1 MSSAL
6 PGSAPGQSPEATLPP
21 GGGTVYAGGSPN
33 FDETTGQYRNLPGG
47 MTLGGK
53 GGVPTPPGT
62 PPPPPP
68 DFVVGPTLPFKPI
81 IPDESGGRVTAP
93 PPPAPPNMFDT
104 AANSIYDAMDA
115 TRGVMNYQPMM
126 INPGS
131 YSANTID
138 PSQFNLGFENVGF
151 GTVGANQIGFDRI
164 TSPEMQAAQTTQ
176 ADIDRFLNPY
186 TTEVVDQS
194 MADIERNRLMQANQA
209 AAQAQ
214 AAGAFGGSRGALME
228 AEIARNA
235 LDQSARTAGDLR
247 RQGFTTAAQLAQ
259 QDVAR
264 RQQAGTLN
272 AQQALQ
278 AALANQRSGLQAGMS
293 NQQANLQAQLANQ
306 RSGLQA
312 ALANQQAGLTTG
324 MANMDAGLRSLLAN
338 QGALNA
344 ASQFNINQDQS
355 AQALNQAM
363 GLQGMQNQLAAANQL
378 ANLGNL
384 GYNQATDQLAG
395 VNQAGNQQQAL
406 LQMLLGNANAQTQNI
421 IGQPDMD
428 LQRLISVL
436 SGVPFG
442 TSQTTRSSP
451 GLLDIAQTGAMIAS
465 LFPSDQRLKDNIQL
479 VGKTEGSHNIY
490 SWTWNEL
497 AKDIGADRYPTV
509 GVMAQ
514 EVKAT
519 QPEAVVEGEHGYL
532 MVDYSKVH

>member
-1 MSSAL
+1 MS
-6 PGSAPGQSPEATLPP
+6 
-21 GGGTVYAGGSPN
+21 GGASGAGAA
-33 FDETTGQYRNLPGG
+33 
-47 MTLGGK
+47 GGK
-53 GGVPTPPGT
+53 GGGASAPFDPNLYQNLQDGFGAYGPINPAVEPPA
-62 PPPPPP
+62 PS
-68 DFVVGPTLPFKPI
+68 VEVGPSDRFQPI
-81 IPDESGGRVTAP
+81 IPDESGGRATA
-93 PPPAPPNMFDT
+93 PAPPQEP
-104 AANSIYDAMDA
+104 SIIDRGLQGYYDAMDA
-115 TRGVMNYQPMM
+115 TRGAMNYQPMM
-126 INPGS
+126 VSPS
-131 YSANTID
+131 TYSANTID

-338 QGALNA
+338 QGALNQ
-344 ASQFNINQDQS
+344 ASQFNINQDAN

-363 GLQGMQNQLAAANQL
+363 GLAGAQNALAGANQL
-378 ANLGNL
+378 ANLGL
-384 GYNQATDQLAG
+384 GGVGMGQDQLNTLQGIGAAEQG
-395 VNQAGNQQQAL
+395 LQQLLMDAAKGQYGGYQGQGQAL
-406 LQMLLGNANAQTQNI
+406 VQL
-421 IGQPDMD
+421 
-428 LQRLISVL
+428 L
-436 SGVPFG
+436 SGALGASQIPQ
-442 TSQTTRSSP
+442 SQTTSRQP
-451 GLLDIAQTGAMIAS
+451 GLFDYLGLAFGA
-465 LFPSDQRLKDNIQL
+465 
-479 VGKTEGSHNIY
+479 
-490 SWTWNEL
+490 
-497 AKDIGADRYPTV
+497 
-509 GVMAQ
+509 
-514 EVKAT
+514 
-519 QPEAVVEGEHGYL
+519 
-532 MVDYSKVH
+532 